1 MADQGKL
8 RDLQKALDQKIKIA
22 NEINGQMAVFA
33 KKDE

>member
-8 RDLQKALDQKIKIA
+8 IQLQKTLDQKVKIA

-33 KKDE
+33 KK